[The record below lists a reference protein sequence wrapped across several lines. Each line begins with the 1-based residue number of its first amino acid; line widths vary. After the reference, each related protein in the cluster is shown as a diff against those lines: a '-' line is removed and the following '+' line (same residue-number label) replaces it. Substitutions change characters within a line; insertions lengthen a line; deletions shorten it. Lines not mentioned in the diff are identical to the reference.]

1 MQKDSMKE
9 MRSRNLRNIAFITI
23 LVIVGI
29 LVLQTWYG
37 SNTSEEET
45 DYSEFRSLVEKGQIR
60 EITIREGIARV
71 TTMSDDKLLVRLPD
85 PSVYEALVNQAPGDY
100 IGAFGTIVFDPGT
113 RVQTIAVST
122 LGDSEVEQSETFLLM
137 LSLPTGASLGN
148 AVGVGTILDGSLPPG
163 GAQPAEAPTAPASG
177 SGTAA
182 RPTISVG
189 DAAPVSEGGTALF
202 AVTLSEPSVQ
212 TITVQ
217 YATQS
222 RTAFPQGPTIRFAP
236 PSNSG
241 ILISIAATLIPV
253 LLLVVVFIYMM
264 RRTQAGGG
272 ALSFGQS
279 KAKLFTPEA
288 AQTSFADVAGI
299 DEVKEEVEEIVE
311 YLKDQRRFSK
321 LGAEIPKGI
330 LLVGP
335 PGTGKTLLAK
345 AIAGEAKVP
354 FFSIS
359 GSDFVEMF
367 VGVGAARVR
376 DMFEKAKASSP
387 CIIFIDEID
396 AVGRKR
402 GAGLGGGH
410 DEREQT
416 LNQLLAEMDGFQ
428 PNKGIII
435 LAATNRPD
443 VLDPALLRPGRF
455 DRSVQLPFPA
465 LRDRVAI
472 LKVHLKQR
480 KVSEDVDPEILA
492 RKTPGFVGADLRNLC
507 NEAALLAARRNKDQI
522 EMSDFEEATDRLYL
536 GLRRKSVVP
545 TDKERRLTAYHES
558 GHTLLGF
565 LLKPYDMVVHKI
577 SILPRSHGSMGVTQS
592 LPLEE
597 RFNPTEQEFRNE
609 LAAMLGGRAAEE
621 VVFEEF
627 AAGSGSD
634 LRSATQLATK
644 MVIEWGMNEELG
656 PISLGNDRVNVFL
669 GEDIIKSNEHS
680 EEISSLADREIRRLL
695 LTAYDKAKG
704 LLVQHRSALDQLATE
719 VLAREEISGD
729 DLTRLLN
736 QLLPSPASG

>member
-1 MQKDSMKE
+1 
-9 MRSRNLRNIAFITI
+9 
-23 LVIVGI
+23 LVIVAL
-29 LVLQTWYG
+29 LVLQSWYG
-37 SNTSEEET
+37 NKAPTDEISFTSFET
-45 DYSEFRSLVEKGQIR
+45 LVKQGKIVQVNIR
-60 EITIREGIARV
+60 EDIASARTAEGETV
-71 TTMSDDKLLVRLPD
+71 TVRLPPD
-85 PSVYEALVNQAPGDY
+85 PSTYKDLFTPVAAD
-100 IGAFGTIVFDPGT
+100 ATD
-113 RVQTIAVST
+113 
-122 LGDSEVEQSETFLLM
+122 
-137 LSLPTGASLGN
+137 
-148 AVGVGTILDGSLPPG
+148 
-163 GAQPAEAPTAPASG
+163 PASR
-177 SGTAA
+177 
-182 RPTISVG
+182 RPDVKY
-189 DAAPVSEGGTALF
+189 D
-202 AVTLSEPSVQ
+202 
-212 TITVQ
+212 
-217 YATQS
+217 
-222 RTAFPQGPTIRFAP
+222 P
-236 PSNSG
+236 PSSSG
-241 ILISIAATLIPV
+241 
-253 LLLVVVFIYMM
+253 LLLTVFVSLLPILLLIGVWVYIM
-264 RRTQAGGG
+264 RRTQAGAGG

-279 KAKLFTPEA
+279 KAKLVAPDASKT
-288 AQTSFADVAGI
+288 TFADVAGL

-311 YLKDQRRFSK
+311 YLGDQRRFSK

-330 LLVGP
+330 LLVGA

-428 PNKGIII
+428 PNRGIII

-455 DRSVQLPFPA
+455 DRSVQLPYPA

-472 LKVHLKQR
+472 LKVHLKTR
-480 KVSEDVDPEILA
+480 KVSGDVDAEILA

-507 NEAALLAARRNKDQI
+507 NEAALLAARKNKEEVQ
-522 EMSDFEEATDRLYL
+522 MSDFEEATDRLYL

-545 TDKERRLTAYHES
+545 TDKERRVIAYHES
-558 GHTLLGF
+558 GHTLLHF
-565 LLKPYDMVVHKI
+565 LLTHDMVVHKI
-577 SILPRSHGSMGVTQS
+577 SILPRSHGSLGVTQS

-597 RFNPTEQEFRNE
+597 RFLPTEQEFKNE
-609 LAAMLGGRAAEE
+609 LAAILGGRAAEE

-644 MVIEWGMNEELG
+644 MVIELGMNEELG
-656 PISLGNDRVNVFL
+656 PISLGSDRVNVFL
-669 GEDIIKSNEHS
+669 GEDIVKSNQHS
-680 EEISSLADREIRRLL
+680 DETSSLADREIRRLL
-695 LTAYDKAKG
+695 LAAYDKAKG
-704 LLVQHRSALDQLATE
+704 LLVHHRGALDRLAEE

-729 DLTRLLN
+729 DLTQLLT
-736 QLLPSPASG
+736 QLLPPPADG

>member
-1 MQKDSMKE
+1 MQKSSMKDV
-9 MRSRNLRNIAFITI
+9 RGRNLRNLAFITI
-23 LVIVGI
+23 VVIVGL
-29 LVLQTWYG
+29 LVLQTWRGNPAPEQEKTY
-37 SNTSEEET
+37 T
-45 DYSEFRSLVEKGQIR
+45 EFRAFVKRGLIDSVVIRDGSAHAVAVDGSKLV
-60 EITIREGIARV
+60 
-71 TTMSDDKLLVRLPD
+71 VRLPED
-85 PSVYEALVNQAPGDY
+85 PATYEDLVNQAPGDY
-100 IGAFGTIVFDPGT
+100 VSAFGILTFDPG
-113 RVQTIAVST
+113 VQTQIISIATLTDSDYESSETFAVALSDPTAATLGNAIGIVTLLDGTVSPAGSGVQGT
-122 LGDSEVEQSETFLLM
+122 LGD
-137 LSLPTGASLGN
+137 
-148 AVGVGTILDGSLPPG
+148 AVP
-163 GAQPAEAPTAPASG
+163 G
-177 SGTAA
+177 SGT
-182 RPTISVG
+182 RPRVSVG
-189 DAAPVSEGGTALF
+189 DAFTVNEGGTAQ
-202 AVTLSEPSVQ
+202 VTVSLSLPSSQVV
-212 TITVQ
+212 TVQ
-217 YATQS
+217 YATED
-222 RTAFPQGPTIRFAP
+222 RTAAAQGPTIQFAP
-236 PSNSG
+236 PSSSG
-241 ILISIAATLIPV
+241 LLISVAIYVIPV
-253 LLLVVVFIYMM
+253 LLLVVFFIYMT
-264 RRTQAGGG
+264 RRMQSGAG
-272 ALSFGQS
+272 ALAFGQS
-279 KAKLFTPEA
+279 KAKLFTPDA
-288 AQTSFADVAGI
+288 SQTTFADVAGI

-311 YLKDQRRFSK
+311 YLRDQRRFSK

-330 LLVGP
+330 LLVGA

-376 DMFEKAKASSP
+376 DMFEKAKANSP

-465 LRDRVAI
+465 LRDRIAI
-472 LKVHLKQR
+472 LKVHLKER
-480 KVSEDVDPEILA
+480 KVGADVDPEILA

-507 NEAALLAARRNKDQI
+507 NEAALLAARKNKEEV
-522 EMSDFEEATDRLYL
+522 EMADFEEATDRLYL

-704 LLVQHRSALDQLATE
+704 LLVQHRGALDQLATE
-719 VLAREEISGD
+719 VLAREEISGN

-736 QLLPSPASG
+736 QLLPSPAPG

>member
-1 MQKDSMKE
+1 MMQKDSMKDL
-9 MRSRNLRNIAFITI
+9 RSRNLRNIAFITI
-23 LVIVGI
+23 LVIVAL
-29 LVLQTWYG
+29 LVLQSWYG
-37 SNTSEEET
+37 NKAPTDEISFTSFET
-45 DYSEFRSLVEKGQIR
+45 LVKQGKIVQVNIR
-60 EITIREGIARV
+60 EDIASAKTVDGGTV
-71 TTMSDDKLLVRLPD
+71 TVRLPPD
-85 PSVYEALVNQAPGDY
+85 PSAYQDL
-100 IGAFGTIVFDPGT
+100 F
-113 RVQTIAVST
+113 
-122 LGDSEVEQSETFLLM
+122 
-137 LSLPTGASLGN
+137 
-148 AVGVGTILDGSLPPG
+148 
-163 GAQPAEAPTAPASG
+163 
-177 SGTAA
+177 
-182 RPTISVG
+182 
-189 DAAPVSEGGTALF
+189 APVASDPTNAPN
-202 AVTLSEPSVQ
+202 A
-212 TITVQ
+212 
-217 YATQS
+217 AS
-222 RTAFPQGPTIRFAP
+222 RRPDVKYDP
-236 PSNSG
+236 PSSSG
-241 ILISIAATLIPV
+241 LLLTVFVSLLPIV
-253 LLLVVVFIYMM
+253 LLIGVWVYIM
-264 RRTQAGGG
+264 RRTQAGAGG

-279 KAKLFTPEA
+279 KAKLVAPDSS
-288 AQTSFADVAGI
+288 QTTFDDVAGL

-311 YLKDQRRFSK
+311 YLGDQRRFSK

-330 LLVGP
+330 LLVGA

-376 DMFEKAKASSP
+376 DMFEKAKAGAP

-455 DRSVQLPFPA
+455 DRSVQLPYPA

-472 LKVHLKQR
+472 LKVHLKTR
-480 KVSEDVDPEILA
+480 KVAGDVDAEILA

-507 NEAALLAARRNKDQI
+507 NEAALLAARKNKEQI

-597 RFNPTEQEFRNE
+597 RFNPTEQEFKSE

-634 LRSATQLATK
+634 LKNATQLATK

-656 PISLGNDRVNVFL
+656 PISLGSDRVNVFL
-669 GEDIIKSNEHS
+669 GEDIVKSNQHS
-680 EEISSLADREIRRLL
+680 EETSSLADREIRRLL
-695 LTAYDKAKG
+695 LSAYDKAKG
-704 LLVQHRSALDQLATE
+704 LLIQHRGALDQLAAE

-729 DLTRLLN
+729 DLTQLLT
-736 QLLPSPASG
+736 QLLPPPADG

>member
-1 MQKDSMKE
+1 MSKDPVRD
-9 MRSRNLRNIAFITI
+9 MRNRNLRNLAFITI
-23 LVIVGI
+23 LII
-29 LVLQTWYG
+29 
-37 SNTSEEET
+37 
-45 DYSEFRSLVEKGQIR
+45 
-60 EITIREGIARV
+60 
-71 TTMSDDKLLVRLPD
+71 
-85 PSVYEALVNQAPGDY
+85 
-100 IGAFGTIVFDPGT
+100 
-113 RVQTIAVST
+113 
-122 LGDSEVEQSETFLLM
+122 
-137 LSLPTGASLGN
+137 
-148 AVGVGTILDGSLPPG
+148 
-163 GAQPAEAPTAPASG
+163 
-177 SGTAA
+177 
-182 RPTISVG
+182 
-189 DAAPVSEGGTALF
+189 
-202 AVTLSEPSVQ
+202 
-212 TITVQ
+212 
-217 YATQS
+217 
-222 RTAFPQGPTIRFAP
+222 
-236 PSNSG
+236 
-241 ILISIAATLIPV
+241 
-253 LLLVVVFIYMM
+253 VVFIALQSWNANRTAIDEIPFSEFANQLRAGGVLRVNIRDDVGTVVLTRDGVSEAGTVVVRMPPDVAAYQDLLNSSTATVTYEEPSSSGVLLTLLISVLPIVLLIGVWVYLM
-264 RRTQAGGG
+264 RRTQTGAG
-272 ALSFGQS
+272 ALTFGQS
-279 KAKLFTPEA
+279 KAKLVAPDA
-288 AQTSFADVAGI
+288 SQTTFADVAGI
-299 DEVKEEVEEIVE
+299 DEVKEEVQEIVE

-330 LLVGP
+330 LLVGA

-376 DMFEKAKASSP
+376 DMFEKAKANSP
-387 CIIFIDEID
+387 CIVFIDEID

-428 PNKGIII
+428 SNRGIII

-455 DRSVQLPFPA
+455 DRSVQVPFPA

-472 LKVHLKQR
+472 LNVHLKSR
-480 KVSEDVDPEILA
+480 KVAADVNPEVLA

-507 NEAALLAARRNKDQI
+507 NEAALLAARKDKEQI

-577 SILPRSHGSMGVTQS
+577 SILPRSHGSMGVSQS

-597 RFNPTEQEFRNE
+597 RFNPTEQEFKSE

-627 AAGSGSD
+627 AAGSASD
-634 LRSATQLATK
+634 LKEATRLATK
-644 MVIEWGMNEELG
+644 MVIEWGMNEHLG
-656 PISLGNDRVNVFL
+656 PISLGSDRVNVFL
-669 GEDIIKSNEHS
+669 GEDIVKANDHS
-680 EEISSLADREIRRLL
+680 EETSSLADREIRNLL
-695 LTAYDKAKG
+695 LGAYEKAKA
-704 LLVQHRSALDQLATE
+704 LLTQHRDALDHLAAE

-729 DLTRLLN
+729 HLTRLLA
-736 QLLPSPASG
+736 QLLPAPASG

>member
-1 MQKDSMKE
+1 MSKDSIKE

-23 LVIVGI
+23 LVIVALI
-29 LVLQTWYG
+29 ALETWYG
-37 SNTSEEET
+37 GKPTNEITYTEFTSELKQGKIASIVIR
-45 DYSEFRSLVEKGQIR
+45 DDVGQV
-60 EITIREGIARV
+60 V
-71 TTMSDDKLLVRLPD
+71 TVDNQTLTVR
-85 PSVYEALVNQAPGDY
+85 
-100 IGAFGTIVFDPGT
+100 
-113 RVQTIAVST
+113 
-122 LGDSEVEQSETFLLM
+122 M
-137 LSLPTGASLGN
+137 
-148 AVGVGTILDGSLPPG
+148 PP
-163 GAQPAEAPTAPASG
+163 
-177 SGTAA
+177 
-182 RPTISVG
+182 
-189 DAAPVSEGGTALF
+189 
-202 AVTLSEPSVQ
+202 AVTAYQDLLASSSVD
-212 TITVQ
+212 VK
-217 YATQS
+217 YD
-222 RTAFPQGPTIRFAP
+222 P

-241 ILISIAATLIPV
+241 LFLTV
-253 LLLVVVFIYMM
+253 LLTVLLPIVLLVGVWIYIM
-264 RRTQAGGG
+264 RRTQSGVG

-279 KAKLFTPEA
+279 KAKLVNPDSP
-288 AQTSFADVAGI
+288 QTTFADVAGL

-311 YLKDQRRFSK
+311 YLRDQRRFSK

-330 LLVGP
+330 LLVGA

-376 DMFEKAKASSP
+376 DMFEKAKASAP

-443 VLDPALLRPGRF
+443 VLDAALLRPGRF
-455 DRSVQLPFPA
+455 DRSVQLPYPA

-472 LKVHLKQR
+472 LKVHLKPR
-480 KVSEDVDPEILA
+480 KIAADVDPEILA

-507 NEAALLAARRNKDQI
+507 NEAALLAARKNKEQI
-522 EMSDFEEATDRLYL
+522 EMADFEEATDRLYL

-597 RFNPTEQEFRNE
+597 RFNPTQEEFKNE

-634 LRSATQLATK
+634 LKSATQLATK

-656 PISLGNDRVNVFL
+656 PISLGSDRINVFL
-669 GEDIIKSNEHS
+669 GEDIVKSNEHS
-680 EEISSLADREIRRLL
+680 EETSSLADREIRKLL
-695 LTAYDKAKG
+695 LAAYERAKK
-704 LLVQHRSALDQLATE
+704 LLIQHRDALDRLAAE

-729 DLTRLLN
+729 DLTSLLN
-736 QLLPSPASG
+736 QPLPSPASG

>member
-1 MQKDSMKE
+1 MQKDSMKDL
-9 MRSRNLRNIAFITI
+9 RSRNLRNIAFITI
-23 LVIVGI
+23 LVIVAL
-29 LVLQTWYG
+29 LVLQSWYG
-37 SNTSEEET
+37 NKAPTDEISFTSFET
-45 DYSEFRSLVEKGQIR
+45 LVKQGKIIQVNIR
-60 EITIREGIARV
+60 EDIASAKTVEGGTV
-71 TTMSDDKLLVRLPD
+71 TVRLPPD
-85 PSVYEALVNQAPGDY
+85 PSAYRD
-100 IGAFGTIVFDPGT
+100 
-113 RVQTIAVST
+113 
-122 LGDSEVEQSETFLLM
+122 
-137 LSLPTGASLGN
+137 
-148 AVGVGTILDGSLPPG
+148 
-163 GAQPAEAPTAPASG
+163 
-177 SGTAA
+177 
-182 RPTISVG
+182 
-189 DAAPVSEGGTALF
+189 LF
-202 AVTLSEPSVQ
+202 A
-212 TITVQ
+212 TV
-217 YATQS
+217 ATDATNAPDAS
-222 RTAFPQGPTIRFAP
+222 ARRPDVKYDP
-236 PSNSG
+236 PSSSG
-241 ILISIAATLIPV
+241 
-253 LLLVVVFIYMM
+253 LLLTVFVSLLPILLLIGVWVYIM
-264 RRTQAGGG
+264 RRTQSGAGG

-279 KAKLFTPEA
+279 KAKLVAPDASKT
-288 AQTSFADVAGI
+288 TFADVAGL

-311 YLKDQRRFSK
+311 YLGDQRRFSK

-330 LLVGP
+330 LLVGA

-428 PNKGIII
+428 PNRGIII

-455 DRSVQLPFPA
+455 DRSVQLPYPA

-472 LKVHLKQR
+472 LKVHLKTR
-480 KVSEDVDPEILA
+480 KVSGDVDAEILA

-507 NEAALLAARRNKDQI
+507 NEAALLAARKNKEEV
-522 EMSDFEEATDRLYL
+522 EMADFEEATDRLYL
-536 GLRRKSVVP
+536 GLRRRSVVP
-545 TDKERRLTAYHES
+545 TDKERRVIAYHES
-558 GHTLLGF
+558 GHTLLHF
-565 LLKPYDMVVHKI
+565 LLTHDMVVHKI
-577 SILPRSHGSMGVTQS
+577 SILPRSHGSLGVTQS

-597 RFNPTEQEFRNE
+597 RFLPTEQEFKNE
-609 LAAMLGGRAAEE
+609 LAAILGGRAAEE

-644 MVIEWGMNEELG
+644 MVIELGMNEELG
-656 PISLGNDRVNVFL
+656 PISLGSDRVNVFL
-669 GEDIIKSNEHS
+669 GEDIVKSNQHS
-680 EEISSLADREIRRLL
+680 DETSSLADREIRRLL
-695 LTAYDKAKG
+695 LAAYDKAKG
-704 LLVQHRSALDQLATE
+704 LLVHHRGALDRLAEE

-729 DLTRLLN
+729 DLTQLLT
-736 QLLPSPASG
+736 QLLPPSADG